1 MPKTIDQEGNETAQ
15 KSVLRLCSCTAQ
27 VVQLRDNP
35 VFAFVMSKSIEN
47 PSSAVPK
54 IELPSLEPETL
65 EELRDLLREHI
76 APLVPDFAHLS
87 INQQRAWG
95 HKLRQLR
102 ESHPAPGFVEWAD
115 DVLYELEHFH
125 ISRSAEKVALFPT
138 VFSDL

>member
-1 MPKTIDQEGNETAQ
+1 
-15 KSVLRLCSCTAQ
+15 
-27 VVQLRDNP
+27 VQLRDNP

-54 IELPSLEPETL
+54 TELPSLEPETL
-65 EELRDLLREHI
+65 EELRELLREHI

-125 ISRSAEKVALFPT
+125 ISKSAEKVALFPT

>member
-1 MPKTIDQEGNETAQ
+1 M
-15 KSVLRLCSCTAQ
+15 
-27 VVQLRDNP
+27 QLRDNP
-35 VFAFVMSKSIEN
+35 VFSFIMSKTIEN

-54 IELPSLEPETL
+54 IELQPLEPEAL
-65 EELRDLLREHI
+65 EELRELLREHI

-115 DVLYELEHFH
+115 EVLHELEHFH
-125 ISRSAEKVALFPT
+125 ISKSSEKVALFPV

>member
-1 MPKTIDQEGNETAQ
+1 MPKTIDQEGDETAQ
-15 KSVLRLCSCTAQ
+15 KSVVRLRSCTAQ

-35 VFAFVMSKSIEN
+35 VFPFVMSKTIEN

-54 IELPSLEPETL
+54 IELPPLKPEVL
-65 EELRDLLREHI
+65 EELRVTEKNI

-115 DVLYELEHFH
+115 DVLHELEHFH
-125 ISRSAEKVALFPT
+125 ISKSAEKVALFPT